1 MTVPVPGSVRVHA
14 AGAWPGAAGL
24 AVLAALREAAAAGP
38 VSLALAGG
46 STPVPLYRWLAARED
61 VPWSRIDVFFGD
73 ERCVPPDD
81 PDSNYRTA
89 RKTLLGPAEVEAAR
103 VHRMPAERDDRE
115 AAAADYA
122 ALLPPHLTVLLLGIG
137 EEGHTA
143 SLFPGSPALEERER
157 RVVPVTAPAD
167 PPERLTVTPPVLE
180 QAARVFVLATGQR
193 KAEPVA
199 RALEAPW
206 APDVCPAQLAR
217 RGTWLLDRAAAAH
230 LSRDT
235 VAAVSGEAPEAP

>member
-1 MTVPVPGSVRVHA
+1 MSLPVRGSVRVHEA
-14 AGAWPGAAGL
+14 DAWAERAGRSI
-24 AVLAALREAAAAGP
+24 LAALREAAEAGP

-46 STPVPLYRWLAARED
+46 STPGPVYRWLATRED

-73 ERCVPPDD
+73 ERCVPPDH
-81 PDSNYRTA
+81 PDSNYRMA
-89 RKTLLGPAEVEAAR
+89 RDTLLCPAGIGAAR
-103 VHRMPAERDDRE
+103 VHRMQAERDDRE
-115 AAAADYA
+115 AVASAYA

-143 SLFPGSPALEERER
+143 SLFPGSPALGERER
-157 RVVPVTAPAD
+157 RVVPVTAPAE
-167 PPERLTVTPPVLE
+167 PPGRLTVTPPVLE
-180 QAARVFVLATGQR
+180 AAARVFVLATGER

-217 RGTWLLDRAAAAH
+217 RGSWLLDRAAAGH

-235 VAAVSGEAPEAP
+235 LAAVPVQAPEAP